1 MVNYLTFTQG
11 DTRYY
16 LNTTEL
22 NNITLPG
29 GNLDMN
35 NHRITDCLDPV
46 NNLDVANK
54 QYVLSQSGGSF
65 T

>member
-22 NNITLPG
+22 NNITLPA

-35 NHRITDCLDPV
+35 NHKITDLLAPTNDQDAATK
-46 NNLDVANK
+46 L
-54 QYVLSQSGGSF
+54 YVDQNTAGSF